1 MEGRAGAGVMEVMTE
16 VQGRWTCD
24 RLLEQPEMQS
34 RLAGGREHEI
44 SSNTTRVRPGS
55 HVGEQETKAKPVE
68 KVIQISLA
76 TTDWWQARVS
86 KPLDSMP
93 STVTTN

>member
-1 MEGRAGAGVMEVMTE
+1 MAWAGVMEVMTE
-16 VQGRWTCD
+16 VQGHWTCE

-34 RLAGGREHEI
+34 RLASSREHEI

-55 HVGEQETKAKPVE
+55 HVREQKTKAKPVE
-68 KVIQISLA
+68 KVIQVSLA
-76 TTDWWQARVS
+76 TTDWWQARVT

-93 STVTTN
+93 STVTTD